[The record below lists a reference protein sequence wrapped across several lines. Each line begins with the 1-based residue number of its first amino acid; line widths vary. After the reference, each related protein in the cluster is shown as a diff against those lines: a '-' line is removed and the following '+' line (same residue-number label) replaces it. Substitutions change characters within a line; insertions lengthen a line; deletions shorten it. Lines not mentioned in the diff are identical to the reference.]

1 MITRSMTK
9 NMQEQQ
15 QEPGQEQKQEPKQE
29 QEQTQK
35 KQMPRTPSLYQEKKW
50 RKPAGW
56 MWGRWMPVANGARR

>member
-1 MITRSMTK
+1 MVTTRSMTK
-9 NMQEQQ
+9 KMQEQKQ
-15 QEPGQEQKQEPKQE
+15 KLGQEQKQEPKP
-29 QEQTQK
+29 EQTQK